1 MTETPILYLM
11 FLSYPLSLLYF
22 ILSLDLFFGQE

>member
-11 FLSYPLSLLYF
+11 FLSYLLSLLYF
-22 ILSLDLFFGQE
+22 ILSLDLFFGRE